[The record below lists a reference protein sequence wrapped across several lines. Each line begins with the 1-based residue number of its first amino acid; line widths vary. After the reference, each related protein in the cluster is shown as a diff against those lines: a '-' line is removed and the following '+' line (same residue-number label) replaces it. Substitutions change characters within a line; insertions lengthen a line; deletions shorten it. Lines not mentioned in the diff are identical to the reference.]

1 MPADKVAFIPREY
14 NRLMMEENDII
25 GFWPRMY
32 EKFVKKPREFAAGW
46 GCELDAR
53 GKKKGKKLKD

>member
-1 MPADKVAFIPREY
+1 
-14 NRLMMEENDII
+14 MMEENDII
-25 GFWPRMY
+25 GFWPRVY

-53 GKKKGKKLKD
+53 RGKKRGRS